1 MKLTA
6 WILPIIFLFPSIA
19 LSEVNYKNN
28 EGLIVASQNK
38 EFENKTNIGIQAEYS
53 YLLLDQA
60 ASRSDD
66 DGSVIDVPL
75 VRLMNNGQLFS
86 KLLTYKLENDLV
98 GTPDSERYDRKGFIF
113 QDNYVNLNASEAA
126 ALRVGQ
132 WKVPLSKQFN
142 SDDFYLNLT
151 RRSITSN
158 YFALGRKLGAGLVGK
173 MGESNNY
180 QLDFFSG
187 DSIDNQDTS
196 KPEQDFLVALH
207 ADFSILGNYQRDHEG
222 DIENSSKENLGFG
235 LTGVLESGQEQD
247 LDYNKYD
254 GNFDIGYQKGGIFY
268 TLEFLINQTNY
279 DDNNEGVD
287 DPMRMGAY
295 LQSGTFLIPQETE
308 MAFRVAWNKY
318 EQDVD
323 AFNTGFEYA
332 LGLNQYFNKQ
342 NLKLQLEAAM
352 YKTDYNDPKI
362 SSVTDYQFTLQLS
375 AIF

>member
-6 WILPIIFLFPSIA
+6 WILPIIFFFPSIA
-19 LSEVNYKNN
+19 ISEVNYKSN

-53 YLLLDQA
+53 YLILDQA
-60 ASRSDD
+60 ESRLED
-66 DGSVIDVPL
+66 DGSIIDVPL
-75 VRLMNNGQLFS
+75 VRLMNNGQLFN
-86 KLLTYKLENDLV
+86 KFITYKLENDLV
-98 GTPDSERYDRKGFIF
+98 GTADSEQYNRKGFIF
-113 QDNYVNLNASEAA
+113 QDNYINFNAAETA

-158 YFALGRKLGAGLVGK
+158 YFALGRKLGAGLVGNI
-173 MGESNNY
+173 GEGNNY
-180 QLDFFSG
+180 QLAFFSG
-187 DSIDNQDTS
+187 DNIDNQNNSTAD
-196 KPEQDFLVALH
+196 QDLLIALH
-207 ADFSILGNYQRDHEG
+207 VDFSIFGNYQRDHEG
-222 DIENSSKENLGFG
+222 DIENSNKENLGFG
-235 LTGVLESGQEQD
+235 LTGVLESGQDQD

-254 GNFDIGYQKGGIFY
+254 GNVDFGYQNAGIFY

-279 DDNNEGVD
+279 DDNNEGIE
-287 DPMRMGAY
+287 DPMRMGAH

-318 EQDVD
+318 DKDVD

-332 LGLNQYFNKQ
+332 LGLNQYFNKY

-352 YKTDYNDPKI
+352 YKTDYNNPKV
-362 SSVTDYQFTLQLS
+362 SSVTDYQLTLQLS